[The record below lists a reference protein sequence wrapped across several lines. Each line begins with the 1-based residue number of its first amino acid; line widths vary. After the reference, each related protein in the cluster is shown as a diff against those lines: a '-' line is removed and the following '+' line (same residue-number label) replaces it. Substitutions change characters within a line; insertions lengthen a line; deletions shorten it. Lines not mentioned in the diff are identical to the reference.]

1 MDDNSVLT
9 NGNDISTTMAPDDTA
24 SETEDDNESVSAM
37 PQEESSTEQEN
48 GDVSTTLTP
57 LDGKILQFEEEVL
70 ELVNQ
75 HRSSGAA
82 CGGTGDFDPTHPL
95 SMNVD
100 LRSAARDHSN
110 DMASRDFFDHIN
122 PDGEDPGQRIAVTGY
137 SAATWGENIAWGQTS
152 PEQVVASWMGSSG
165 HCANLMR
172 STFTEIGIG
181 YDPKDIWT
189 QVFATPSTP

>member
-1 MDDNSVLT
+1 
-9 NGNDISTTMAPDDTA
+9 
-24 SETEDDNESVSAM
+24 M

-48 GDVSTTLTP
+48 GDVSTTPAP

-122 PDGEDPGQRIAVTGY
+122 PDGEDPGQRIAATGY
-137 SAATWGENIAWGQTS
+137 SAVTWGENIAWGQIS
-152 PEQVVASWMGSSG
+152 PEQVVASWMSSSG

-172 STFTEIGIG
+172 SSFMEIGIG
-181 YDPKDIWT
+181 YDSKDIWT
-189 QVFATPSTP
+189 QVFATPSAP